1 MIWISCAVKNRPFAV
16 SHSCHSGTRRQT
28 KGTHNLN
35 GNFLC
40 LSSPSATFPLQ
51 HGGFVPCE
59 WLAAKGLLVA
69 YPTCHPTHQTLCAS
83 LYTYF
88 VQLELVS
95 PNGCVSSCYI

>member
-16 SHSCHSGTRRQT
+16 SHSCGSGTRQT

-40 LSSPSATFPLQ
+40 LSSPSATFALQ
-51 HGGFVPCE
+51 HGGYVPRE

-69 YPTCHPTHQTLCAS
+69 YTTCHPTHQTLHAS
-83 LYTYF
+83 LHTYF